1 MNLQKF
7 DIPKSKSES
16 HRALSL
22 LYLAHQRLD
31 ELENPS
37 NSRDTQILIQNLTSN
52 STELD
57 FFDAGTPARITLAL
71 FSFEGKK
78 VTLKGNE
85 SLNRRPIKA
94 LVDVLNDLGA
104 NIEYRENEGFFP
116 CTIHGKLNS
125 SLIPSDGTI
134 VVDRSISSQFV
145 TALMLVS
152 SQFTH
157 LPKINIELVGTA
169 HSQSY
174 IHLTRNI
181 LQKFQIPCTYIEAE
195 NRIEIKPHTPV
206 VPKKLRVE
214 SDWSSALY
222 GIQQLLAKTWTN
234 QANNQVFITDLK
246 FPSAQGD
253 SQSLSI
259 FEQLGIKFNPTD
271 DGITFSAEFLH
282 LSDNDFQIDCRNFP
296 DAVPSLVS
304 TFAMAWWYKKNHFF
318 SVIFEGIGN
327 LRSKESDRIEA
338 LQFNLNKFGFEFI
351 ELNDE
356 NFQLQ
361 KIATFQIANS
371 ENMEIKTFHDHRIA
385 MCFSPWKSLYPN
397 LEFDDYACV
406 EKSFPNFWNQ
416 INF

>member
-1 MNLQKF
+1 MSLQKF

-22 LYLAHQRLD
+22 LYLAHYSLD
-31 ELENPS
+31 TLENPS
-37 NSRDTQILIQNLTSN
+37 DSRDTQIFIENLTSK
-52 STELD
+52 SSELN
-57 FFDAGTPARITLAL
+57 FLDAGTPARIALAL
-71 FSFEGKK
+71 FAFEGKK
-78 VTLKGNE
+78 VTLKGNG
-85 SLNRRPIKA
+85 SLNGRPVKA

-104 NIEYRENEGFFP
+104 NIEYLENEGFFP
-116 CTIHGKLNS
+116 CTIHGKINS
-125 SLIPSDGTI
+125 SLISSDDTI
-134 VVDRSISSQFV
+134 VVDRSMSSQFV

-152 SQFTH
+152 SQFIH

-181 LQKFQIPCTYIEAE
+181 LQQFQIPCTYIEDE
-195 NRIEIKPHTPV
+195 NRIEIRPHTPV

-234 QANNQVFITDLK
+234 EAYHQVFIPDLK

-259 FEQLGIKFNPTD
+259 FEQLGLKFNPTD

-282 LSDNDFQIDCRNFP
+282 LTDNDFQIDCRNFP

-338 LQFNLNKFGFEFI
+338 LKFNLNKFGFEFI

-361 KIATFQIANS
+361 KIANFQIANS
-371 ENMEIKTFHDHRIA
+371 ENMEIKTSHDHRIA
-385 MCFSPWKSLYPN
+385 MCFSPWKRLYPN

-406 EKSFPNFWNQ
+406 EKSFPDFWNQ
-416 INF
+416 INP

>member
-1 MNLQKF
+1 MSLQKF

-22 LYLAHQRLD
+22 LYLAHYSLD
-31 ELENPS
+31 TLENPS
-37 NSRDTQILIQNLTSN
+37 DSRDTQIFIENLTSK
-52 STELD
+52 SSELN
-57 FFDAGTPARITLAL
+57 FLDAGTPARIALAL
-71 FSFEGKK
+71 FAFEGKK
-78 VTLKGNE
+78 VTLKGNV
-85 SLNRRPIKA
+85 SLNRRPVKA

-104 NIEYRENEGFFP
+104 NIEYLENEGFFP
-116 CTIHGKLNS
+116 CTIHGKINS
-125 SLIPSDGTI
+125 SLISSDDTI
-134 VVDRSISSQFV
+134 VVDRSMSSQFV

-152 SQFTH
+152 SQFIH
-157 LPKINIELVGTA
+157 LPKINIELVGAA

-174 IHLTRNI
+174 IHLTQNI
-181 LQKFQIPCTYIEAE
+181 LQQFQIPCTYIEDE
-195 NRIEIKPHTPV
+195 NRIEIRPHTPV

-234 QANNQVFITDLK
+234 QANHQIFIPDLK

-253 SQSLSI
+253 SLTLSI
-259 FEQLGIKFNPTD
+259 FEQLGLKFNPTD

-282 LSDNDFQIDCRNFP
+282 LTDNDFQIDCRNFP

-338 LQFNLNKFGFEFI
+338 LQFNLNKFGFEFV

-361 KIATFQIANS
+361 KIANFQIATS

-385 MCFSPWKSLYPN
+385 MCFAPWKRLYPN

-406 EKSFPNFWNQ
+406 EKSFPDFWNQ

>member
-1 MNLQKF
+1 MSLQKF

-22 LYLAHQRLD
+22 LYLSNISLD
-31 ELENPS
+31 TLENPS
-37 NSRDTQILIQNLTSN
+37 KSRDTQIFIQNLTSN

-57 FFDAGTPARITLAL
+57 FFDAGTPARISLAL
-71 FSFEGKK
+71 FAFEGKK
-78 VTLKGNE
+78 VTLKGNA
-85 SLNRRPIKA
+85 SLNSRPIKA
-94 LVDVLNDLGA
+94 LVDVLNELGA
-104 NIEYRENEGFFP
+104 NIKYIENEGFFP
-116 CTIHGKLNS
+116 CSIHGKLNS
-125 SLIPSDGTI
+125 SLIPSDDAI
-134 VVDRSISSQFV
+134 VVDRSVSSQFV

-152 SQFTH
+152 SQFNH

-181 LQKFQIPCTYIEAE
+181 LEQFQIPCTYIEAE

-234 QANNQVFITDLK
+234 EANLRVFIPDLK

-253 SQSLSI
+253 SQTLSI
-259 FEQLGIKFNPTD
+259 FKQLGLKFQAFD
-271 DGITFSAEFLH
+271 DGIIFSAEFLH
-282 LSDNDFQIDCRNFP
+282 LPDSEFQIDCRNFP

-304 TFAMAWWYKKNHFF
+304 TFAMAWWFKKNHLY

-327 LRSKESDRIEA
+327 LRSKESDRIKA
-338 LQFNLNKFGFEFI
+338 LQITLKKFGFEFV

-361 KIATFQIANS
+361 KIAIFQIATS
-371 ENMEIKTFHDHRIA
+371 QNMEIKTFYDHRIA
-385 MCFSPWKSLYPN
+385 MCFSPWKRLFPN
-397 LEFDDYACV
+397 LEFDDYTCV
-406 EKSFPNFWNQ
+406 EKSFPDFWNQ

>member
-1 MNLQKF
+1 
-7 DIPKSKSES
+7 
-16 HRALSL
+16 
-22 LYLAHQRLD
+22 
-31 ELENPS
+31 LE
-37 NSRDTQILIQNLTSN
+37 Q
-52 STELD
+52 
-57 FFDAGTPARITLAL
+57 
-71 FSFEGKK
+71 
-78 VTLKGNE
+78 
-85 SLNRRPIKA
+85 
-94 LVDVLNDLGA
+94 
-104 NIEYRENEGFFP
+104 
-116 CTIHGKLNS
+116 
-125 SLIPSDGTI
+125 
-134 VVDRSISSQFV
+134 
-145 TALMLVS
+145 
-152 SQFTH
+152 
-157 LPKINIELVGTA
+157 
-169 HSQSY
+169 
-174 IHLTRNI
+174 
-181 LQKFQIPCTYIEAE
+181 FQIPCTYIEAE
-195 NRIEIKPHTPV
+195 NHIEIKPHTPV

-234 QANNQVFITDLK
+234 QANLRVFIPDLK

-259 FEQLGIKFNPTD
+259 FKQLGLKFNPTD
-271 DGITFSAEFLH
+271 DGINFSAEFLH
-282 LSDNDFQIDCRNFP
+282 LPDNDFQIDCRNFP

-361 KIATFQIANS
+361 KIANFQIANS

-385 MCFSPWKSLYPN
+385 MCFSPWKRLYPN